1 MAANNNDQQREH
13 HFYVSIAKH
22 VFEHPEHCIVFSGDT
37 IRLADAAR
45 FGLKPLIL
53 YGLTV
58 PGTQIQ
64 WFSFSHLDNPRPL
77 LGFLIEAW
85 SKGAG
90 LRGCPDILK
99 INRSIA
105 DSCPDL
111 NLNLKK
117 LGVEVVIAEKG
128 DKKLSGSLRAAQ
140 DEVMRF
146 GWLAR
151 NNAKDF
157 YNLAA
162 MNAYAHEEHN
172 QHVEDKRWSWASNKS
187 VRESAEKWK
196 ALPVKKVECHLDIS
210 QMDWEP
216 GQWLSMW
223 EVNAVPVGRR
233 TFRKDSGITWL
244 IAGGEDVDQD
254 VEDNDFSEF
263 ELDEMD
269 QACAER
275 TKLMLDC
282 WPNKLV
288 DIANA
293 LGITARQL
301 QRFISKVA
309 KLPGEKIDALMEI
322 LGLEES
328 DEYYDYDAVG
338 PCVLLGEKLT
348 KITEAYD
355 LLTHGGDLAYSLEVI
370 PEKGHADPSWR
381 YVIFK
386 ACGELPNIIMFA
398 RGSKSAEK
406 IGSKMLMNF
415 DGLKS
420 IPAPV
425 YRDVVS
431 TCAKACSDPQS
442 NRKMMFEF
450 DDRQGQFF
458 DGFSRW

>member
-45 FGLKPLIL
+45 FGLKPMIL

-99 INRSIA
+99 INTYIA

-151 NNAKDF
+151 KNAKDF
-157 YNLAA
+157 CNLEA
-162 MNAYAHEEHN
+162 MNAYAHKEHN
-172 QHVEDKRWSWASNKS
+172 QHIENKRWSWAGNKS
-187 VRESAEKWK
+187 VREAAETWMN
-196 ALPVKKVECHLDIS
+196 LPIKDLEANLEFTKI
-210 QMDWEP
+210 DWEP
-216 GQWLSMW
+216 GQWLSSW
-223 EVNAVPVGRR
+223 EVNAIPFGRK
-233 TFRKDSGITWL
+233 TFRKDDGVTWL
-244 IAGGEDVDQD
+244 IAGGEDIDQD
-254 VEDNDFSEF
+254 IEGNDSSEF
-263 ELDEMD
+263 ELDEMEE
-269 QACAER
+269 ACAER
-275 TKLMLDC
+275 AKLLMDC
-282 WPNKLV
+282 WPNKPAE
-288 DIANA
+288 IASA
-293 LGITARQL
+293 LSITAKQL
-301 QRFISKVA
+301 QRFVSKVT
-309 KLPGEKIDALMEI
+309 KLPDEKIDVLKEI

-328 DEYYDYDAVG
+328 ERFYDFDAVG
-338 PCVLLGEKLT
+338 PCVLFGEKPT

-355 LLTHGGDLAYSLEVI
+355 LLTHGGDLAYSVEVI
-370 PEKGHADPSWR
+370 PENGNADPSWR

-398 RGSKSAEK
+398 RGSNSAEK
-406 IGSKMLMNF
+406 IGDKMLMNF

-420 IPAPV
+420 IPANI

-431 TCAKACSDPQS
+431 TCAKASSDPHA

-450 DDRQGQFF
+450 INRQGPFF

>member
-13 HFYVSIAKH
+13 HFYVAIAKH
-22 VFEHPEHCIVFSGDT
+22 VFEHPEHGVVFSGDT
-37 IRLADAAR
+37 ISLSDAAR

-58 PGTQIQ
+58 PGTQLQ
-64 WFSFSHLDNPRPL
+64 WFSFSDLDNPRSFL
-77 LGFLIEAW
+77 SFLIEAW
-85 SKGAG
+85 SKASG

-99 INRSIA
+99 ISRSIA

-111 NLNLKK
+111 KLNLKK
-117 LGVEVVIAEKG
+117 IGVEVAIADKG

-157 YNLAA
+157 YNLEA
-162 MNAYAHEEHN
+162 MNAYAHKEHN
-172 QHVEDKRWSWASNKS
+172 QHVENKRWSWAGNKS
-187 VRESAEKWK
+187 VRETAEKWMN
-196 ALPVKKVECHLDIS
+196 LPIKKMETNLEFNKI
-210 QMDWEP
+210 DWEP
-216 GQWLSMW
+216 GQWLSSW

-233 TFRKDSGITWL
+233 TFRKDDGVTWL

-254 VEDNDFSEF
+254 IEGNDFSEF
-263 ELDEMD
+263 ELDEMEE
-269 QACAER
+269 ACAER
-275 TKLMLDC
+275 AKLLMDC
-282 WPNKLV
+282 WPNKPAE
-288 DIANA
+288 IANA
-293 LGITARQL
+293 IGITAKQL
-301 QRFISKVA
+301 QRFVSKVA
-309 KLPGEKIDALMEI
+309 KLPDEKMDALKEM

-328 DEYYDYDAVG
+328 DRFYDFDAVG
-338 PCVLLGEKLT
+338 PCVLVGTKQT
-348 KITEAYD
+348 KISDVYD

-370 PEKGHADPSWR
+370 PEKGNADPSWR

-386 ACGELPNIIMFA
+386 ACGELSNIIMFA
-398 RGSKSAEK
+398 RGSNSAEK
-406 IGSKMLMNF
+406 IGDKMLMNF

-420 IPAPV
+420 IPATI

-431 TCAKACSDPQS
+431 TCAKASSDPHA

-450 DDRQGQFF
+450 IDRQGHFF

>member
-1 MAANNNDQQREH
+1 MATSNSDQQREH
-13 HFYVSIAKH
+13 HFYVAIAKH
-22 VFEHPEHCIVFSGDT
+22 VFEHPEHCVVFSGDT
-37 IRLADAAR
+37 ISLSDAAR

-58 PGTQIQ
+58 PGTQLQ
-64 WFSFSHLDNPRPL
+64 WLSFSRLDNPRSL

-90 LRGCPDILK
+90 LKGCPDILK
-99 INRSIA
+99 INKSIA

-111 NLNLKK
+111 KLNLKK

-140 DEVMRF
+140 DDVMRF

-157 YNLAA
+157 YNLEAL
-162 MNAYAHEEHN
+162 NAYAHKGHN
-172 QHVEDKRWSWASNKS
+172 HHVEQKMWAWGSHKS
-187 VRESAEKWK
+187 VRETAEKWI
-196 ALPVKKVECHLDIS
+196 ALPVKEVECHLNLS
-210 QMDWEP
+210 QMDWKP
-216 GQWLSMW
+216 GQWLSSW
-223 EVNAVPVGRR
+223 EVNAVPAGRR
-233 TFRKDSGITWL
+233 TFRTDDGVTWL
-244 IAGGEDVDQD
+244 IAGGEDVD
-254 VEDNDFSEF
+254 DFDGDDSSEF
-263 ELDEMD
+263 AMNAMEE
-269 QACAER
+269 ACAEK
-275 TKLMLDC
+275 TKLMMDC
-282 WPNKLV
+282 WPNKPAE
-288 DIANA
+288 IASD
-293 LGITARQL
+293 LGITVKQL
-301 QRFISKVA
+301 QRFVSKIA
-309 KLPGEKIDALMEI
+309 KLPDEKIDALKEM

-328 DEYYDYDAVG
+328 ERFYDFDAVG
-338 PCVLLGEKLT
+338 PCVLFGEKPT

-355 LLTHGGDLAYSLEVI
+355 LLTHGGDLAYSVEVI
-370 PEKGHADPSWR
+370 PEKGNADPSWR

-398 RGSKSAEK
+398 RGSNSAEK
-406 IGSKMLMNF
+406 IGDKMLMNF

-420 IPAPV
+420 IPATI

-431 TCAKACSDPQS
+431 TCAKASSDPHA

-450 DDRQGQFF
+450 IDRQGLFF